1 MIELQVI
8 LIVDVHEL
16 IDLNVLLDAVL
27 IEVTKQDLVILD
39 ELLIKLGVPLNL
51 AHVEMTRLDSVH
63 ELAVD

>member
-1 MIELQVI
+1 M
-8 LIVDVHEL
+8 
-16 IDLNVLLDAVL
+16 LLDAVL

-51 AHVEMTRLDSVH
+51 AQVEMTRLDSVH